1 MDKAIIVG
9 MLHRYVSE
17 EILGGDDEDLDGST
31 RLLETG
37 IVDSMSMIGLVA
49 HIENALRVQI
59 PDDHVVPRNFA
70 TLDSLADLVI
80 RLRVGEAAVNP

>member
-1 MDKAIIVG
+1 MDKVVVVG
-9 MLHRYVSE
+9 VLHRYVSE

-37 IVDSMSMIGLVA
+37 IIDSMAMVGLVA

-80 RLRVGEAAVNP
+80 RLSEREPLVNP

>member
-1 MDKAIIVG
+1 MDKAVVVG
-9 MLHRYVSE
+9 VLHRYVSE
-17 EILGGDDEDLDGST
+17 EILGGDDEDLDGTT

-37 IVDSMSMIGLVA
+37 IIDSMAMVGLVA

-70 TLDSLADLVI
+70 TLDSLADLVV
-80 RLRVGEAAVNP
+80 RLSVREPVVNP

>member
-1 MDKAIIVG
+1 MDKVVVVG
-9 MLHRYVSE
+9 VLHRYVSE
-17 EILGGDDEDLDGST
+17 EILGGDDEDLDGTT

-37 IVDSMSMIGLVA
+37 IIDSMAMVGLVA

-80 RLRVGEAAVNP
+80 RLSEREPLVNP